1 MSVNGRLRQGAGG
14 CPPDSS
20 IARQLSCLKQHQ
32 SADSTRPDFQTKR
45 TVFIWPFKME
55 YKSIQSWFHR
65 MRNRPMNF
73 VLILFHLR
81 CPVLSPPLYSSSLL
95 FDPPCLQ
102 QGEARVEVKEISAI
116 LNSRTK
122 QTVMPRKKWNEA
134 RLGGDSV
141 AVTVV
146 RRKDAA
152 LGSDKPFFVCVF
164 PRFLPGNTWN
174 IPGWNLSWKCTETT
188 WKIPWGIRSEDRER
202 IRITDAEIWI
212 WNEVW

>member
-1 MSVNGRLRQGAGG
+1 
-14 CPPDSS
+14 
-20 IARQLSCLKQHQ
+20 
-32 SADSTRPDFQTKR
+32 
-45 TVFIWPFKME
+45 ME

-122 QTVMPRKKWNEA
+122 QTVMPRKKWVK
-134 RLGGDSV
+134 RSKTQRSVGDSV

-152 LGSDKPFFVCVF
+152 LGSDKPFFCLRLFKVF
-164 PRFLPGNTWN
+164 AGT
-174 IPGWNLSWKCTETT
+174 IPGKYLDNILKRHRNNLEEIWKT
-188 WKIPWGIRSEDRER
+188 WKIF
-202 IRITDAEIWI
+202 
-212 WNEVW
+212 